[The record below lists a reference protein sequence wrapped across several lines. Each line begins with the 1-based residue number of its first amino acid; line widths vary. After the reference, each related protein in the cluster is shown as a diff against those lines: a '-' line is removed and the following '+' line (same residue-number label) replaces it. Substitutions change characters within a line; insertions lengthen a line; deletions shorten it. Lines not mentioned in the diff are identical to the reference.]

1 MIKIIAI
8 GKIKEKPMQALI
20 QEYEKR
26 LKPIHSVEMIELTNS
41 NKSDVTSIIEDECQ
55 RILEKIDDRDYVV
68 LMDLSGKDLDSV
80 SMSEKIMDLIDM
92 GKPITFIIG
101 GSHGVNQAIRERSNY
116 RWKISNLTFPHQLVR
131 LMLYEQVYRFFMILK
146 NHPYHK

>member
-131 LMLYEQVYRFFMILK
+131 LMLYEQVYRFFMISK

>member
-20 QEYEKR
+20 QEFEKR
-26 LKPIHSVEMIELTNS
+26 LKPIHAVEMVELPNS
-41 NKSDVTSIIEDECQ
+41 NKTDITSIIEDECQ
-55 RILEKIDDRDYVV
+55 RIMEKIDDRDYVI
-68 LMDLSGKDLDSV
+68 LMDLKGKDLDSV
-80 SMSEKIMDLIDM
+80 SMSEKIIDLIDM
-92 GKPITFIIG
+92 GKPIIFIIG
-101 GSHGVNQAIRERSNY
+101 GSHGVNQAIRDRANY

-131 LMLYEQVYRFFMILK
+131 LMLYEQVYRFFMISK

>member
-20 QEYEKR
+20 QEFEKR
-26 LKPIHSVEMIELTNS
+26 LKPIHAVEMVELPNS
-41 NKSDVTSIIEDECQ
+41 NKTDITSIIEDECQ
-55 RILEKIDDRDYVV
+55 RIMEKIDDRDYVI
-68 LMDLSGKDLDSV
+68 LMDLKGKDLDSV
-80 SMSEKIMDLIDM
+80 SMGEKIIDLIDM
-92 GKPITFIIG
+92 GKPIIFIIG
-101 GSHGVNQAIRERSNY
+101 GSHGVNQAIRDRANY

-131 LMLYEQVYRFFMILK
+131 LMLYEQVYRFFMISK

>member
-20 QEYEKR
+20 QEFEKR
-26 LKPIHSVEMIELTNS
+26 LKPIHAIEMVELPNS
-41 NKSDVTSIIEDECQ
+41 NKTDITSIIEDECQ
-55 RILEKIDDRDYVV
+55 RIMEKIDNRDYVI
-68 LMDLSGKDLDSV
+68 LMDLKGKDLDSV
-80 SMSEKIMDLIDM
+80 SMSEKIIDLIDM
-92 GKPITFIIG
+92 GKPIIFIIG
-101 GSHGVNQAIRERSNY
+101 GSHGVNQAIRDRANY

-131 LMLYEQVYRFFMILK
+131 LMLYEQVYRFFMISK

>member
-80 SMSEKIMDLIDM
+80 SMSEKIIDLIDM

-101 GSHGVNQAIRERSNY
+101 GSHGVNQSIRERSNY

-131 LMLYEQVYRFFMILK
+131 LMLYEQVYRFFMISK

>member
-26 LKPIHSVEMIELTNS
+26 LKPIHSVEMIELVNS
-41 NKSDVTSIIEDECQ
+41 NKTDVTSIIEDECQ

-80 SMSEKIMDLIDM
+80 SMSAKIMDLIDM

-131 LMLYEQVYRFFMILK
+131 LMLYEQVYRFFMISK